1 MNNIFLTLLLVVALL
16 VAYYFA
22 TEYFF
27 LDLTG
32 SGWKKARAEFPA
44 VAKELGLTLEA
55 PKYDFQIGKISGT
68 YRGYAVRVLPDD
80 GAMVQLDMGTESNI
94 ELDTERER
102 SVEHGALREI
112 TFRSA
117 ELNDFFPT
125 RYAGDSVSERLAASD
140 KLAQFAAQF
149 RKRWGRQVA
158 RLRVDNRY
166 IRCYFPNGRQR
177 YIPARSIGPILDDL
191 ANLADILKS
200 P

>member
-1 MNNIFLTLLLVVALL
+1 MNNIFLTVLLVVVLL

-44 VAKELGLTLEA
+44 VAKELDLTLAA
-55 PKYDFQIGKISGT
+55 PKYDFQIGEMDGT
-68 YRGYAVRVLPDD
+68 YQGYDVRVLPDD
-80 GAMVQLDMGTESNI
+80 GAMVQLDLGNESNI
-94 ELDTERER
+94 ELDTERES
-102 SVEHGALREI
+102 SVEHGALRKI

-117 ELNDFFPT
+117 ALNSFFPT
-125 RYAGDSVSERLAASD
+125 RYASDSISGQLADSD
-140 KLAQFAAQF
+140 RLAQFAAQF
-149 RKRWGRQVA
+149 SKHWGRQVA

-166 IRCYFPNGRQR
+166 IRCYFPNGRER
-177 YIPARSIGPILDDL
+177 YIPGPSIGPILRDL
-191 ANLADILKS
+191 ANLAAILQS